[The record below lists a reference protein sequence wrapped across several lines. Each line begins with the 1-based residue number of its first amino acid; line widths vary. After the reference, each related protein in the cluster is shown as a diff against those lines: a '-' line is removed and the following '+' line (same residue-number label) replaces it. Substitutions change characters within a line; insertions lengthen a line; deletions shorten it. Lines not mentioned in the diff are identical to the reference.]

1 MTSFFRFASKR
12 ATYLDDN
19 ISLAYTRCTHL
30 SQVIKPQNKIIYTV
44 LLLTFKTPIFTEN
57 NQHIQN

>member
-12 ATYLDDN
+12 ATYLDDK

-30 SQVIKPQNKIIYTV
+30 SQVITQYCC
-44 LLLTFKTPIFTEN
+44 
-57 NQHIQN
+57 